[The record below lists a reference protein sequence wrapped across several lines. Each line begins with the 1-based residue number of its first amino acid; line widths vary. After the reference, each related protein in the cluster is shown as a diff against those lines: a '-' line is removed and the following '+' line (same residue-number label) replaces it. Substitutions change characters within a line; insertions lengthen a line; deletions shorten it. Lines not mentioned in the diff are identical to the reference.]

1 MGCGPTSCTKMW
13 RDLINRGLIYRGEI
27 RVKIKIVLNPYA
39 NRWGAQAQ
47 EGLLITLLET
57 ADSRCDLTVTQAP
70 GEAIEIAEAAVHEGY
85 DVVVAAGGD
94 GTINEVINGILR
106 ATPDG
111 PTLPFG
117 ILPLGSANDFNKLAG
132 LPDSVTE
139 AFEVIL
145 AGKTRPI
152 DAGRVNDRY
161 FINNSAIAMEPTV
174 TLESWKIK
182 RISGESRYLVA
193 LLKALARLSAWQM
206 DVKWDDGQYQGPAY
220 LLSVC
225 NSERTGGFTMAP
237 GAEIDDGVLDLV
249 IAKEVPK
256 LTFLQMLMQL
266 MQGRH
271 TEHKDVIFTRV
282 TEISITTEP
291 GTPVHADGEVF
302 SKSETKFSYCVMP
315 GKVTLLCP

>member
-1 MGCGPTSCTKMW
+1 M
-13 RDLINRGLIYRGEI
+13 
-27 RVKIKIVLNPYA
+27 KIKIILNPYA

-47 EGLLITLLET
+47 EQTLREMLST
-57 ADSRCDLTVTQAP
+57 ADCSCDMVVTQAP
-70 GEAIEIAEAAVHEGY
+70 GEAIDIAETAVHEGY

-106 ATPDG
+106 ATPEG

-132 LPDSVTE
+132 LPDTSAQ
-139 AFEVIL
+139 AFEVIE
-145 AGKTRPI
+145 AGHTRQI
-152 DAGRVNDRY
+152 DAGKVNDRY

-174 TLESWKIK
+174 TLESWKIQ
-182 RISGESRYLVA
+182 RLSGESRYIVA
-193 LLKALARLSAWQM
+193 LIRALARLNAWQM
-206 DVKWDDGQYQGPAY
+206 DASWDDDQFQGPAY

-256 LTFLQMLMQL
+256 LTFLQMLLQL
-266 MQGRH
+266 LQGKH
-271 TEHKDVIFTRV
+271 TEHDDVIFTHV
-282 TEISITTEP
+282 TEISITTDP

-302 SKSETKFSYCVMP
+302 STSETKFNYSVMP
-315 GKVTLLCP
+315 GKVTLLSPAKM

>member
-1 MGCGPTSCTKMW
+1 M
-13 RDLINRGLIYRGEI
+13 
-27 RVKIKIVLNPYA
+27 KIKVILNPYA
-39 NRWGAQAQ
+39 NRWGARTRAG
-47 EGLLITLLET
+47 ELGEMLAM
-57 ADSRCDLTVTQAP
+57 ADQTCDMTITQAP
-70 GEAIEIAEAAVHEGY
+70 GEAIEVAEAAVREGY

-94 GTINEVINGILR
+94 GTINEVINGVLR

-117 ILPLGSANDFNKLAG
+117 ILPLGTANDFNKLAG
-132 LPDSVTE
+132 LPGSVPE

-145 AGKTRPI
+145 AGNTRQI
-152 DAGRVNDRY
+152 DAGLVNDRY

-182 RISGESRYLVA
+182 RISGESRYLLA
-193 LLKALARLSAWQM
+193 LLRALAQLSAWQM
-206 DVKWDDGQYQGPAY
+206 DVHWDDNHYQGPAY

-249 IAKEVPK
+249 IAREVPK
-256 LTFLQMLMQL
+256 LTFLQMLLQL
-266 MQGRH
+266 LQGKH

-282 TEISITTEP
+282 TEISIKTDP

-302 SKSETKFSYCVMP
+302 STSETQISYSILP
-315 GKVTLLCP
+315 GKVTLLSPQKKRA

>member
-1 MGCGPTSCTKMW
+1 MK
-13 RDLINRGLIYRGEI
+13 
-27 RVKIKIVLNPYA
+27 VKVILNPYA
-39 NRWGAQAQ
+39 NRWGAQTQ
-47 EGLLITLLET
+47 EGALQAMLS
-57 ADSRCDLTVTQAP
+57 AAKYSCDMTVTQEP
-70 GEAIEIAEAAVHEGY
+70 GEAIDIAEAAVHEGY

-94 GTINEVINGILR
+94 GTINEVINGFLR

-132 LPDSVTE
+132 LPDSVAE

-145 AGKTRPI
+145 AGHTRQI
-152 DAGRVNDRY
+152 DAGKVNDRY

-182 RISGESRYLVA
+182 RISGESRYLIA
-193 LLKALARLSAWQM
+193 LLRALARLSAWQM
-206 DVKWDDGQYQGPAY
+206 DVKWDDDQYQGPAY

-237 GAEIDDGVLDLV
+237 GAEIDDGFFDLV

-266 MQGRH
+266 MQGKH

-282 TEISITTEP
+282 TEIRITTDP

-302 SKSETKFSYCVMP
+302 SPSETEFSYSVMP
-315 GKVTLLCP
+315 GKVTLLTP